1 MLGGRGSMEMFM
13 MWVRLL
19 LGQIIAIVEV
29 GLELRAEVEAVVA
42 VMVAEAVVAMEE
54 VGVLECLVFEWV
66 CFYSS

>member
-1 MLGGRGSMEMFM
+1 MEMFM

-54 VGVLECLVFEWV
+54 VVGVLECLVFEWV